1 MKDKSRIITL
11 VISKVAALLLL
22 LAGGVLIA
30 VQTPRVQKRIT
41 ERVLGKL
48 EGGFDALFDCESV
61 QIMPNGALS
70 LKGLRIMDQDSTAL
84 VDTLLYI
91 GEVNAGFSLR
101 SILTPGSIQVSQ
113 ATVRDVHFHLVM
125 EESEWLTNLN
135 RIFRIKSKEKR
146 PEVGPELFRISRT
159 KIEDIHFTMLNP
171 KDSGKTYKGHG
182 IDYDDMDLTAERVSG
197 RNLRFVQGRL
207 LVSGVEGLGLEEK
220 CGYRIDRL
228 KANLAVGQ
236 GQADI
241 TSIRLRDP
249 YSDLSLKRY
258 AMYFDSSKD
267 FSDYVNRIGMKAEDI
282 RGLLS
287 LSTVSYLSGAFEPMG
302 AALDFEGGSLNG
314 YVNDFTLDNLQFT
327 ETLSGT
333 KACLD
338 GTVTGLPDFENL
350 LLDLRLKNASFTT
363 SGLNPLLAEF
373 SAPGSKAPDI
383 TGIAPRK
390 RIYLSATV
398 RGPLKRLK
406 AGLNLSCAKSKAR
419 LNADIRNLGDRL
431 RPLELRAEA
440 LLGEVDPGLF
450 LKDSPIGP
458 TSMYC
463 KAAGRFSDS
472 VMDLTLDS
480 LRVSSTSLF
489 GSPYQDIQA
498 KGELKDG
505 AYVLNLESPS
515 EGLRLSI
522 QADGKMDPKAASYS
536 LHLRG
541 SADDLDLNA
550 LKLDQRTPSRLS
562 AGLFAQL
569 EFNAGKTE
577 GNAAIMDIK
586 ATGTSG
592 TKQIG
597 DISLLAFNQDG
608 MQNYRLYSDFADLM
622 LSGGAPVSDLLS
634 ALQSATLRRELPA
647 LYTDTPA
654 TEGHATCMLDLKMHD
669 SRELLSFIMPGLY
682 IADSTSVTMT
692 LEQDGSFYGNL
703 YSSRLAYEKSFLKN
717 ADLQFDNLG
726 SSLNV
731 ILSGTTLKAGDF
743 EVASP
748 SVSAYADD
756 NTMELAIGFDEY
768 GSAGGKGELYID
780 SRIYRDSLGTLV
792 FKAHPLESYLKAGKE
807 LWTLGES
814 DIVLTPSE
822 LFIRDFNIRNGEQ
835 AILIDGGVSRN
846 RSDTLRLQISGLDL
860 GLIDDFLP
868 KKYGIRGKLDG
879 RAFVTSDMDDVPG
892 MLMDFRID
900 SLGVSDANAGR
911 LMIAA
916 SIDDNGEDMNLI
928 VRDII
933 DGRDALSA
941 SGVMFLDD
949 GRMDISASADRFPLN
964 VVAPFL
970 EKVFSSVD
978 GSISGGIRLQG
989 DTQRLSTVSQNF
1001 NLNDASLRLKMT
1013 GVNYTVNGP
1022 LRLDSNALYLDGLR
1036 VSDSDKGSG
1045 TLSGRISHDHLKD
1058 INLDLGLDF
1067 DNMKLLDI
1075 TAKDSPNLYGL
1086 LRAGGKASVSGE
1098 PQNMRVDV
1106 DLRSQGQGNVHI
1118 MTGEASA
1125 KAGTNLLTFTQKA
1138 QVRDAYE
1145 EMLDTQAEKTALP
1158 MDISIHGSV
1167 RIDPEV
1173 KAYAVL
1179 DKAEGNTAS
1188 FSGNGLV
1195 SINLRPSKAVF
1206 DLNGYFNINEGNYQ
1220 FSIPGILTKD
1230 FIVQQ
1235 GGSIKF
1241 GGDIMDTEIDVSAIY
1256 RLKTSLKTLIGSM
1269 NEESNSI
1276 ATKRQVDCILNISDR
1291 LSNPKLGFEINIPDL
1306 DPTTKSQVESA
1317 LATDDK
1323 IQKQFIA
1330 LLLMGSFI
1338 PDEASGVFNGSN
1350 LLMSNMTV
1358 LMSNQL
1364 NSILQR
1370 LEIPFDVGIGYL
1382 GSAESSNAFDVAIS
1396 TQLFNDRVIVGGSVA
1411 NKSYNG
1417 NLSNRDVVGDL
1428 DIQIKLDPSGRF
1440 RFNLFSHSADE
1451 YSSILDLSQRN
1462 GFGVSYQM
1470 EYNRFREF
1478 VRSVF
1483 NPSEA
1488 KAIKEKA
1495 AAAAAEQITIVI
1507 EDERETKAV
1516 SDTLS
1521 TGR

>member
-1 MKDKSRIITL
+1 MKDRSRIITL
-11 VISKVAALLLL
+11 VISKVAAVLLL
-22 LAGGVLIA
+22 LAGGILIA
-30 VQTPRVQKRIT
+30 VQTPRVQKKIAG
-41 ERVLGKL
+41 RVLSEL
-48 EGGFDALFDCESV
+48 EGSFDALFDCESV
-61 QIMPNGALS
+61 HITPNGALS
-70 LKGLRIMDQDSTAL
+70 LKGLSIMDRDSTAL
-84 VDTLLYI
+84 VDTILYI
-91 GEVNAGFSLR
+91 GEVNAGFSLM
-101 SILTPGSIQVSQ
+101 SILTPGSVQLSQ

-125 EESEWLTNLN
+125 EEGEWETNLN
-135 RIFRIKSKEKR
+135 RVFKLKSKGKR
-146 PEVGPELFRISRT
+146 PKVGPELFRISRT
-159 KIEDIHFTMLNP
+159 KVENIHFTMFNLQDN
-171 KDSGKTYKGHG
+171 SYTYKGNG
-182 IDYDDMDLTAERVSG
+182 INYNDMDLKAERVSG

-207 LVSGVEGLGLEEK
+207 LVSGVEIAALEEK
-220 CGYRIDRL
+220 CGYRMDRV

-241 TSIRLRDP
+241 TSLRIRDP

-258 AMYFDSSKD
+258 AMYFDSPKD
-267 FSDYVNRIGMKAEDI
+267 FSDYMNRIKMKAEDI
-282 RGLLS
+282 RGSLS
-287 LSTVSYLSGAFEPMG
+287 LSTISYLSGAFEPLG
-302 AALDFEGGSLNG
+302 ETLDFEGGSLNG
-314 YVNDFTLDNLQFT
+314 YVNDFSIDNLQFT
-327 ETLSGT
+327 ERLSGT
-333 KACLD
+333 KACLE
-338 GTVTGLPDFENL
+338 GNLTGLPDIENL
-350 LLDLRLKNASFTT
+350 LVDLKLKNASFTA
-363 SGLNPLLAEF
+363 SGLNSLLSGF
-373 SAPGSKAPDI
+373 SASSKRI
-383 TGIAPRK
+383 TGIAPRQ

-406 AGLNLSCAKSKAR
+406 AGVNLRCAKSKASFSS
-419 LNADIRNLGDRL
+419 DIRNLGDKR
-431 RPLELRAEA
+431 RPMELWAEA
-440 LLGEVDPGLF
+440 NLSEVDPSLF
-450 LKDSPIGP
+450 IKDSPVGP
-458 TSMYC
+458 TSLYC
-463 KAAGRFSDS
+463 KASGRFSES
-472 VMDLTLDS
+472 VMDLSLDS

-489 GSPYQDIQA
+489 GSPYHDLQA
-498 KGELKDG
+498 KGSLKDG
-505 AYVLNLESPS
+505 AYFLTFDSPSQGLMLNLQANGHISPK
-515 EGLRLSI
+515 EN
-522 QADGKMDPKAASYS
+522 SYS

-541 SADDLDLNA
+541 AADELDLNA
-550 LKLDQRTPSRLS
+550 LKIDKRTPSLLS

-569 EFNAGKTE
+569 DFKAGKTE
-577 GNAAIMDIK
+577 GNAAITDIK
-586 ATGTSG
+586 ATGVSG
-592 TKQIG
+592 VKEIG

-608 MQNYRLYSDFADLM
+608 MQNYRIYSDFADLM
-622 LSGGAPVSDLLS
+622 LSGDAPVSTLLS
-634 ALQSATLRRELPA
+634 ALQSSTLRRELPA
-647 LYTDTPA
+647 LYSDSPDS
-654 TEGHATCMLDLKMHD
+654 EVHANCMMDLRMHD
-669 SRELLSFIMPGLY
+669 SRELLSFLMPGLY
-682 IADSTSVTMT
+682 IADSTSVTMN
-692 LEQDGSFYGNL
+692 LEQDGSLYGNL
-703 YSSRLAYEKSFLKN
+703 YSSRLAYEKNFLKN

-731 ILSGTTLKAGDF
+731 ILSGSTLKAGDF
-743 EVASP
+743 EVANP

-756 NTMELAIGFDEY
+756 NTMELAIAFDEY
-768 GSAGGKGELYID
+768 GSAGGKGELYVD

-792 FKAHPLESYLKAGKE
+792 FKAHPLESYLKAGGE
-807 LWTLGES
+807 LWTMGES
-814 DIVLTPSE
+814 DIVFTSSE
-822 LFIRDFNIRNGEQ
+822 LFIRDFNIRNGGQ
-835 AILIDGGVSRN
+835 AILIDGGVSSN
-846 RSDTLRLQISGLDL
+846 RSDTLRLQISSLNL
-860 GLIDDFLP
+860 GLVDDFLP
-868 KKYGIRGKLDG
+868 KKYGIRGKVDG
-879 RAFVTSDMDDVPG
+879 KALVTSDMDGLPG
-892 MLMDFRID
+892 LLMDFTVD
-900 SLGVSDANAGR
+900 SLGISGANAGK
-911 LMIAA
+911 LLLAA
-916 SIDDNGEDMNLI
+916 SIDDNGEDMNLY

-933 DGRDALSA
+933 DGRDALYA

-949 GRMDISASADRFPLN
+949 GRMDVSATADRFPLS
-964 VVAPFL
+964 VAAPFL
-970 EKVFSSVD
+970 ESIFSSVD

-1001 NLNDASLRLKMT
+1001 NLNDASLKLRMT
-1013 GVNYTVNGP
+1013 GVNYTLNGP
-1022 LRLDSNALYLDGLR
+1022 LRLDSNGLYLDALS
-1036 VSDSDKGSG
+1036 VTDSDKGNG
-1045 TLSGRISHDHLKD
+1045 TLSGRIMHDHLKD
-1058 INLDLGLDF
+1058 FNLDLALDF

-1075 TAKDSPNLYGL
+1075 TAKESANLYGL

-1098 PQNMRVDV
+1098 PQNLRVDV

-1118 MTGEASA
+1118 MAGEANA

-1138 QVRDAYE
+1138 QAKDAYE
-1145 EMLDTQAEKTALP
+1145 QMLDSHTEKTELP

-1167 RIDPEV
+1167 RITPEV

-1188 FSGNGLV
+1188 FSGDGLV

-1230 FIVQQ
+1230 LIIQQ

-1269 NEESNSI
+1269 NEESNST

-1291 LSNPKLGFEINIPDL
+1291 LSNPKLGFEISIPDL

-1417 NLSNRDVVGDL
+1417 NLTNRDVVGDL
-1428 DIQIKLDPSGRF
+1428 DIQIKLDASGRF

-1470 EYNRFREF
+1470 EYNRFRDF
-1478 VRSVF
+1478 LRSVF

-1488 KAIKEKA
+1488 RAIKEKA